1 MLARHEK
8 ESKLH
13 AENLAKQQKLQ
24 QAQAAQQQ
32 QPQPQY
38 RDRAEERRLLFGSEA
53 DHLPRVTNPVDVD
66 VLNANESTALPVA
79 STMVLATS
87 ATVTATV
94 TAAATATVASSFS
107 SSSSTRAGPVDVAAD
122 EHNPGNLL
130 LRKFGWTDGQGLG
143 KDNAGRAVAVGVELA
158 SAEYAQQTSAMQAT
172 LRSTLGPAAMGAATG
187 AAAAGGAALSRT
199 QQNMAAAR
207 ARFDELEQHTEKR
220 P

>member
-1 MLARHEK
+1 
-8 ESKLH
+8 
-13 AENLAKQQKLQ
+13 
-24 QAQAAQQQ
+24 
-32 QPQPQY
+32 
-38 RDRAEERRLLFGSEA
+38 
-53 DHLPRVTNPVDVD
+53 
-66 VLNANESTALPVA
+66 
-79 STMVLATS
+79 MVLATS
-87 ATVTATV
+87 ATVTAA
-94 TAAATATVASSFS
+94 AAATLASSSS

-187 AAAAGGAALSRT
+187 AAAAAGGAALSRT

-220 P
+220 PVGRPPAVTAARGANELTNTLQVVVHYCVAAVELVIDRVHGQRCYCCCYGYGYGYGYWHRERIRRGPVG